1 MERVE
6 KLENSTEESLGIEET
21 VCMKSV
27 VRNWRDPTHHQ
38 KEYRTLFLF
47 VKNPRIILTKRQILE
62 KLWDIDGDF
71 VDEHTLTTI
80 ISRIRKKIE
89 TDERKYI
96 KTAYGMG
103 YQWIGGEPR

>member
-1 MERVE
+1 M
-6 KLENSTEESLGIEET
+6 
-21 VCMKSV
+21 
-27 VRNWRDPTHHQ
+27 
-38 KEYRTLFLF
+38 
-47 VKNPRIILTKRQILE
+47 ILTKRQLLE

-89 TDERKYI
+89 VDGHKYI

-103 YQWIGGEPR
+103 YQWIGGEQK